1 MQKLYF
7 YKCTHFLVFLLFSKV
22 IIHQLHSYTKI
33 PTLIPRI
40 SNVIALVPTLIPR
53 IPTLI
58 PRIPTLIP
66 RIPTLIPC
74 IPTLIPRIPTLIP
87 HIPIIPLIAFPNSLF
102 WLLQI
107 TYKLSELASKL
118 NVLYS
123 WLYYSIY
130 T

>member
-66 RIPTLIPC
+66 RIT
-74 IPTLIPRIPTLIP
+74 
-87 HIPIIPLIAFPNSLF
+87 IIPLIPFPDFPF
-102 WLLQI
+102 WILQI
-107 TYKLSELASKL
+107 A
-118 NVLYS
+118 NH
-123 WLYYSIY
+123 
-130 T
+130 